1 MESSENLSGSNG
13 DLVFA
18 QLQPSLPLAAV
29 LWSVGNCGAR
39 VDGRTPQSPWYSR
52 LQRPRALG
60 ASAAWVSRRS
70 QADCQPFAH
79 SLVVFRA
86 LPPCVPL
93 AECANKG
100 SPWPNPGPSPHNC
113 WLPVTMFLQGDGR
126 PVVLPPLPSV
136 LCPACHAVSAAPYF
150 SPRGCLRAG
159 GGDRKRWNHLH
170 CDCTCPPTLKT
181 QTPRKW
187 GILHM
192 PVSKVN
198 PQRSRHFRWYPDIA
212 NDFECR
218 FGCYLQNHG
227 HCRTHPCP
235 WASAAQL

>member
-1 MESSENLSGSNG
+1 MGVEESKISRKVVERPGEEWKPSRVTTNSTSSVKIWGQLNG
-13 DLVFA
+13 D
-18 QLQPSLPLAAV
+18 
-29 LWSVGNCGAR
+29 
-39 VDGRTPQSPWYSR
+39 
-52 LQRPRALG
+52 
-60 ASAAWVSRRS
+60 
-70 QADCQPFAH
+70 
-79 SLVVFRA
+79 
-86 LPPCVPL
+86 
-93 AECANKG
+93 
-100 SPWPNPGPSPHNC
+100 
-113 WLPVTMFLQGDGR
+113 
-126 PVVLPPLPSV
+126 
-136 LCPACHAVSAAPYF
+136 

-227 HCRTHPCP
+227 HSRTHPCP